1 MWRLSFLDSRE
12 EREREREREERVG
25 GARGLSVGEGAK
37 DHARGIEEEEAEA
50 E

>member
-1 MWRLSFLDSRE
+1 MEIEFSGFQR
-12 EREREREREERVG
+12 REREREKRESAAG